1 MPLSKVFTETPPSMT
16 AFCAQT
22 PQVFDP
28 ALIKGALTNA
38 LQKDLPVTDDAS
50 ALEALGYPVHLTA
63 GSEENIKITTPLDL
77 RFAEAILA
85 ARKERV

>member
-1 MPLSKVFTETPPSMT
+1 M
-16 AFCAQT
+16 
-22 PQVFDP
+22 
-28 ALIKGALTNA
+28 
-38 LQKDLPVTDDAS
+38 TDDAS

-77 RFAEAILA
+77 SFAEAILA